1 MTQQQLTEQMRR
13 LEISLEPRN
22 LAVMV
27 VELDLT
33 DRNEDDGL
41 YVYAVLNMLEELLEA
56 SGGFSH
62 IEGISEIDN
71 CAVVLCNAD
80 GDGRELCRLLREAW
94 QELTGIV
101 GEHFPFT
108 LTAGVSRRRYQG
120 YGRLG
125 TAMQEAMD
133 AL

>member
-56 SGGFSH
+56 SGSFSH
-62 IEGISEIDN
+62 IEGI
-71 CAVVLCNAD
+71 L
-80 GDGRELCRLLREAW
+80 
-94 QELTGIV
+94 
-101 GEHFPFT
+101 
-108 LTAGVSRRRYQG
+108 
-120 YGRLG
+120 
-125 TAMQEAMD
+125 
-133 AL
+133 